1 MGSGLQQRIN
11 QIREWVNLRIYDS
24 KPGMLLWLR
33 RISIPLSFTSVAAL
47 MAYHGFQLN
56 DAQELLVEL
65 LLKGTIAF
73 YLIKYLIQLF
83 FSFSPWQDIKE
94 RRWEALFMV
103 SMALYILAVNLFD
116 EHIIE
121 SFGQTLGLDNLE
133 ALFMIFV
140 QGYFLLFVALEIGKA
155 SRFLPKVGMNPAGML
170 VISFVSLAV
179 VGTGLLAM
187 PEMSTTE
194 GSIPLMD
201 ALFTSVSAVSVTG
214 LNVMD
219 ITSILSFKGQF
230 VLMVLIQLGG
240 LNFIT
245 FASMLALLANPSMG
259 RRVGSLMQSSG
270 SSGGG
275 GILVKQI
282 IRFSLFFEA
291 ITMVLLYFSWGDYP
305 FEHWGD
311 KVFFSAFHAV
321 SAFTNAGFSLMPEGL
336 ANPLLTNNTAFVVII
351 GFSVIFGALGFT
363 TIHDLFSS
371 QATRNRRKNPWTHL
385 TINTKIALYATIIL
399 IPIGALLFALLES
412 NGVLVGMS
420 WAERSLTALFQS
432 VTLRSA
438 GFNTVDIG
446 ALTTPTLIIA
456 IIFMFIGGSSGSTAG
471 GIKTSTFTL
480 VFLNAMATIR
490 GQKRVEFS
498 RTTIPTGLL
507 NMASSIFLFSASSIF
522 LGVLLLSITDGHLSL
537 EQLAFEE
544 VSAFCTLGWSTGITE
559 ELSEM
564 GRIILISSMFIGR
577 IGTVTLAFA
586 LTRGKKASAK
596 YSYPKASVQVG

>member
-1 MGSGLQQRIN
+1 MGSKLQQQIN

-33 RISIPLSFTSVAAL
+33 RISIPLSLTSVAAL

-56 DAQELLVEL
+56 DAEELLVEL

-94 RRWEALFMV
+94 RRWEALFMG

-116 EHIIE
+116 EHIIK
-121 SFGQTLGLDNLE
+121 SLGQTLGLDNLE

-140 QGYFLLFVALEIGKA
+140 QGYFLLFVALEVGKA

-179 VGTGLLAM
+179 VGAGLLAM
-187 PEMSTTE
+187 PEMSNTE

-240 LNFIT
+240 LNFLT

-259 RRVGSLMQSSG
+259 RRIGSLMQSG
-270 SSGGG
+270 GGSGGG

-351 GFSVIFGALGFT
+351 GLSVIFGALGFT

-399 IPIGALLFALLES
+399 IPVGALLFALLES
-412 NGVLVGMS
+412 NGVLAGMS
-420 WAERSLTALFQS
+420 WAERSLAALFQS

-438 GFNTVDIG
+438 GFNTVDVG

-586 LTRGKKASAK
+586 LTSSKKASTK

>member
-1 MGSGLQQRIN
+1 MGSKLQQQIN

-33 RISIPLSFTSVAAL
+33 RISIPLSLTSVAAL

-56 DAQELLVEL
+56 DAEELLVEL

-94 RRWEALFMV
+94 RRWEALFMG

-116 EHIIE
+116 EHIIK
-121 SFGQTLGLDNLE
+121 SLGQTLGLDNLE

-140 QGYFLLFVALEIGKA
+140 QGYFLLFVALEVGKA
-155 SRFLPKVGMNPAGML
+155 SRFPPKVGMNPAGML

-179 VGTGLLAM
+179 VGAGLLAM
-187 PEMSTTE
+187 PEMSNTE

-240 LNFIT
+240 LNFLT

-259 RRVGSLMQSSG
+259 RRIGSLMQSG
-270 SSGGG
+270 GGSGGG

-351 GFSVIFGALGFT
+351 GLSVIFGALGFT

-399 IPIGALLFALLES
+399 IPVGALLFALLES
-412 NGVLVGMS
+412 NGVLAGMS
-420 WAERSLTALFQS
+420 WAERSLAALFQS

-438 GFNTVDIG
+438 GFNTVDVG

-498 RTTIPTGLL
+498 RITIPTGLL

-586 LTRGKKASAK
+586 LTSSKKASTQ

>member
-1 MGSGLQQRIN
+1 MGSKLQQQIN

-56 DAQELLVEL
+56 DAEELLVEL

-94 RRWEALFMV
+94 RRWEALFMG

-116 EHIIE
+116 EHIIQ
-121 SFGQTLGLDNLE
+121 SLGQTLGLDNLE

-140 QGYFLLFVALEIGKA
+140 QGYFLLFVALEVGKA

-179 VGTGLLAM
+179 VGAGLLAM
-187 PEMSTTE
+187 PEMSNTE

-240 LNFIT
+240 LNFLT

-259 RRVGSLMQSSG
+259 RRIGSLMQSG
-270 SSGGG
+270 GGSGGG

-351 GFSVIFGALGFT
+351 GLSVIFGALGFT

-399 IPIGALLFALLES
+399 IPVGALLFALLES
-412 NGVLVGMS
+412 NGVLAGMS
-420 WAERSLTALFQS
+420 WAERSLAALFQS

-438 GFNTVDIG
+438 GFNTVDVG

-456 IIFMFIGGSSGSTAG
+456 ILFMFIGGSSGSTAG

-586 LTRGKKASAK
+586 LTSSKKASTK

>member
-1 MGSGLQQRIN
+1 MGSKLQQQIN

-33 RISIPLSFTSVAAL
+33 RISIPLSLTSVAAL

-56 DAQELLVEL
+56 DAEELLVEL

-116 EHIIE
+116 EHIIQ
-121 SFGQTLGLDNLE
+121 SLGQSLGLDNLE

-140 QGYFLLFVALEIGKA
+140 QGYFLLFVALEVGKA

-179 VGTGLLAM
+179 VGAGLLAM
-187 PEMSTTE
+187 PEMSNTE

-240 LNFIT
+240 LNFLT

-259 RRVGSLMQSSG
+259 RRIGSLMQSGGG
-270 SSGGG
+270 SEGG

-291 ITMVLLYFSWGDYP
+291 ITMVLLYFSWGNYP

-351 GFSVIFGALGFT
+351 GLSVIFGALGFT

-399 IPIGALLFALLES
+399 IPVGALLFALLES

-438 GFNTVDIG
+438 GFNTVDVG

-586 LTRGKKASAK
+586 LTRSKKASTK

>member
-121 SFGQTLGLDNLE
+121 SFGQTLGLDSLE

-351 GFSVIFGALGFT
+351 GLSVIFGALGFT

-498 RTTIPTGLL
+498 RTTIPTELL

>member
-24 KPGMLLWLR
+24 KPGVLLWLR
-33 RISIPLSFTSVAAL
+33 RISIPLSITSVAAL

-121 SFGQTLGLDNLE
+121 SFGQTLGLDSLE

-179 VGTGLLAM
+179 VGAGLLAM
-187 PEMSTTE
+187 PEMSITE

-240 LNFIT
+240 LNFLT

-259 RRVGSLMQSSG
+259 RRIGSLMQSSG
-270 SSGGG
+270 GSGSG

-498 RTTIPTGLL
+498 RTTIPTELL

>member
-1 MGSGLQQRIN
+1 MGSKLQQQIN

-33 RISIPLSFTSVAAL
+33 RISIPLSLTSVAAL

-56 DAQELLVEL
+56 DAEELLVEL

-94 RRWEALFMV
+94 RRWEALFMG

-116 EHIIE
+116 EHIIQ
-121 SFGQTLGLDNLE
+121 SLGQTLGLDNLE

-140 QGYFLLFVALEIGKA
+140 QGYFLLFVALEVGKA

-179 VGTGLLAM
+179 VGAGLLAM
-187 PEMSTTE
+187 PEMSNTE

-240 LNFIT
+240 LNFLT

-259 RRVGSLMQSSG
+259 RRIGSLMQSG
-270 SSGGG
+270 GGSGGG

-351 GFSVIFGALGFT
+351 GLSVIFGALGFT

-399 IPIGALLFALLES
+399 IPVGALLFALLES
-412 NGVLVGMS
+412 NGVLAGMS
-420 WAERSLTALFQS
+420 WAERSLAALFQS

-438 GFNTVDIG
+438 GFNTVDVG

-456 IIFMFIGGSSGSTAG
+456 ILFMFIGGSSGSTAG

-586 LTRGKKASAK
+586 LTSSKKASTK

>member
-24 KPGMLLWLR
+24 KPGVLLWLR

-121 SFGQTLGLDNLE
+121 SFGQTLGLDSLE

-351 GFSVIFGALGFT
+351 GLSVIFGALGFT

-498 RTTIPTGLL
+498 RTTIPTELL

>member
-351 GFSVIFGALGFT
+351 GLSVIFGALGFT

-498 RTTIPTGLL
+498 RTTIPTELL

>member
-24 KPGMLLWLR
+24 KPGVLLWLR

-83 FSFSPWQDIKE
+83 FSFSPWEDIKE

-121 SFGQTLGLDNLE
+121 SFGQTLGLDSLE

-498 RTTIPTGLL
+498 RTTIPTELL

>member
-24 KPGMLLWLR
+24 KPGVLLWLR

-83 FSFSPWQDIKE
+83 FSFSPWEDIKE

-155 SRFLPKVGMNPAGML
+155 SRFLPQVGMNPAGML

-179 VGTGLLAM
+179 VGAGLLAM
-187 PEMSTTE
+187 PEMSITE

-240 LNFIT
+240 LNFLT

-259 RRVGSLMQSSG
+259 RRIGSLMQSSG
-270 SSGGG
+270 GSGSG

-351 GFSVIFGALGFT
+351 GLSVIFGALGFT

-498 RTTIPTGLL
+498 RTTIPTELL

>member
-24 KPGMLLWLR
+24 KPGVLLWLR

-155 SRFLPKVGMNPAGML
+155 SRFLPQVGMNPAGML

-179 VGTGLLAM
+179 VGAGLLAM
-187 PEMSTTE
+187 PEMSITE

-240 LNFIT
+240 LNFLT

-259 RRVGSLMQSSG
+259 RRIGSLMQSSG
-270 SSGGG
+270 GSGSG

-498 RTTIPTGLL
+498 RTTIPTELL

>member
-498 RTTIPTGLL
+498 RTTIPTELL

>member
-1 MGSGLQQRIN
+1 MG
-11 QIREWVNLRIYDS
+11 
-24 KPGMLLWLR
+24 
-33 RISIPLSFTSVAAL
+33 
-47 MAYHGFQLN
+47 
-56 DAQELLVEL
+56 
-65 LLKGTIAF
+65 
-73 YLIKYLIQLF
+73 
-83 FSFSPWQDIKE
+83 
-94 RRWEALFMV
+94 

-116 EHIIE
+116 EHIIQ
-121 SFGQTLGLDNLE
+121 SLGQTLGLDNLE

-140 QGYFLLFVALEIGKA
+140 QGYFLLFVALEVGKA

-179 VGTGLLAM
+179 VGAGLLAM
-187 PEMSTTE
+187 PEMSNTE

-240 LNFIT
+240 LNFLT

-259 RRVGSLMQSSG
+259 RRIGSLMQSG
-270 SSGGG
+270 GGSGGG

-351 GFSVIFGALGFT
+351 GLSVIFGALGFT

-399 IPIGALLFALLES
+399 IPVGALLFALLES
-412 NGVLVGMS
+412 NGVLAGMS
-420 WAERSLTALFQS
+420 WAERSLAALFQS

-438 GFNTVDIG
+438 GFNTVDVG

-586 LTRGKKASAK
+586 LTSSKKASTK

>member
-1 MGSGLQQRIN
+1 
-11 QIREWVNLRIYDS
+11 
-24 KPGMLLWLR
+24 
-33 RISIPLSFTSVAAL
+33 
-47 MAYHGFQLN
+47 HGFQLN

-65 LLKGTIAF
+65 LLKSTIAF
-73 YLIKYLIQLF
+73 YLIKYLIQVF

-94 RRWEALFMV
+94 RRWETLFMA

-116 EHIIE
+116 EHIID
-121 SFGQTLGLDNLE
+121 SFGQTLGLDSLE

-140 QGYFLLFVALEIGKA
+140 QGYFLLFVALEVGKA
-155 SRFLPKVGMNPAGML
+155 GRFLPKSGMNPAGML
-170 VISFVSLAV
+170 VISFAGLMMIGA
-179 VGTGLLAM
+179 GLLAM
-187 PEMSTTE
+187 PEMSITE

-259 RRVGSLMQSSG
+259 RRIGSLMQSSEGSG
-270 SSGGG
+270 SS

-282 IRFSLFFEA
+282 IRFSLFFEV

-321 SAFTNAGFSLMPEGL
+321 SAFNNAGFSLMPEGL
-336 ANPLLTNNTAFVVII
+336 ANPLLTNNTAFVIII
-351 GFSVIFGALGFT
+351 GMSIILGSLGFT

-371 QATRNRRKNPWTHL
+371 QANNNRRKNPWIHL
-385 TINTKIALYATIIL
+385 TINTKMALTATIIL
-399 IPIGALLFALLES
+399 IPVGAVLIAILEA
-412 NGVLVGMS
+412 NGTLSGMT
-420 WAERSLTALFQS
+420 WFERGLAAFFQS
-432 VTLRSA
+432 VTLRTA
-438 GFNTVDIG
+438 GFNTIDIG
-446 ALTTPTLIIA
+446 AMAVPTLMIA
-456 IIFMFIGGSSGSTAG
+456 ILFMFIGGSSGSTAG

-480 VFLNAMATIR
+480 VFLNALATIR
-490 GQKRVEFS
+490 GQKQVEYAKA
-498 RTTIPTGLL
+498 TIPVELL
-507 NMASSIFLFSASSIF
+507 NMAFSVFLFSASSIF
-522 LGVLLLSITDGHLSL
+522 VGIVLLTITDGHLGL
-537 EQLAFEE
+537 ERLVFEE
-544 VSAFCTLGWSTGITE
+544 VSAFCTVGLSTGITSE
-559 ELSEM
+559 MSEM
-564 GRIILISSMFIGR
+564 GRIILMSSMFIGR

-586 LTRGKKASAK
+586 LTSSKKASTK

>member
-24 KPGMLLWLR
+24 KPSVLLWLR
-33 RISIPLSFTSVAAL
+33 RISIPLSISSVAAL

-399 IPIGALLFALLES
+399 IPVGALLFALLES
-412 NGVLVGMS
+412 NGVLAGMS
-420 WAERSLTALFQS
+420 WAERSLAALFQS

-438 GFNTVDIG
+438 GFNTVDVG

-586 LTRGKKASAK
+586 LTSSKKASTK

>member
-1 MGSGLQQRIN
+1 MGSKLQQQIN

-33 RISIPLSFTSVAAL
+33 RISIPLSLTSVAAL

-56 DAQELLVEL
+56 DAEELLVEL

-94 RRWEALFMV
+94 RRWEALFMG

-116 EHIIE
+116 EHIIQ
-121 SFGQTLGLDNLE
+121 SLGQTLGLDNLE

-140 QGYFLLFVALEIGKA
+140 QGYFLLFVALEVGKA

-179 VGTGLLAM
+179 VGAGLLAM
-187 PEMSTTE
+187 PEMSNTE

-240 LNFIT
+240 LNFLT

-259 RRVGSLMQSSG
+259 RRIGSLMQSG
-270 SSGGG
+270 GGSGGG

-351 GFSVIFGALGFT
+351 GLSVIFGALGFT

-399 IPIGALLFALLES
+399 IPVGALLFALLES
-412 NGVLVGMS
+412 NGVLAGMS
-420 WAERSLTALFQS
+420 WAERSLAALFQS

-438 GFNTVDIG
+438 GFNTVDVG

-498 RTTIPTGLL
+498 RITIPTGLL

-586 LTRGKKASAK
+586 LTSSKKASTK

>member
-1 MGSGLQQRIN
+1 MGSKLQQQIN

-33 RISIPLSFTSVAAL
+33 RISIPLSLTSVAAL

-56 DAQELLVEL
+56 DAEELLVEL

-116 EHIIE
+116 EHIIQ
-121 SFGQTLGLDNLE
+121 SLGQTLGLDNLE

-140 QGYFLLFVALEIGKA
+140 QGYFLLFVALEVGKA

-179 VGTGLLAM
+179 VGAGLLAM
-187 PEMSTTE
+187 PEMSNTE

-240 LNFIT
+240 LNFLT
-245 FASMLALLANPSMG
+245 FASMIALLANPSMG
-259 RRVGSLMQSSG
+259 RRIGSLMQSG
-270 SSGGG
+270 GGSGGG

-351 GFSVIFGALGFT
+351 GLSVIFGALGFT

-371 QATRNRRKNPWTHL
+371 QATSKRRKNPWTHL

-399 IPIGALLFALLES
+399 IPVGALLFALLES

-438 GFNTVDIG
+438 GFNTVDVG

-586 LTRGKKASAK
+586 LTSSKKASTK
-596 YSYPKASVQVG
+596 YSYPNASVQVG

>member
-399 IPIGALLFALLES
+399 IPVGALLFALLES
-412 NGVLVGMS
+412 NGVLAGMS
-420 WAERSLTALFQS
+420 WAERSLAALFQS

-438 GFNTVDIG
+438 GFNTVDVG

-456 IIFMFIGGSSGSTAG
+456 ILFMFIGGSSGSTAG

-498 RTTIPTGLL
+498 RTTIPTELL

>member
-11 QIREWVNLRIYDS
+11 QIREWINLRIYDS
-24 KPGMLLWLR
+24 KPGVLLWLR

-121 SFGQTLGLDNLE
+121 SFGQTLGLDSLE

-498 RTTIPTGLL
+498 RTTIPTELL

>member
-24 KPGMLLWLR
+24 KPGVLLWLR

-121 SFGQTLGLDNLE
+121 SFGQTLGLDSLE

-498 RTTIPTGLL
+498 RTTIPTELL

>member
-1 MGSGLQQRIN
+1 MGSKLQQQIN

-33 RISIPLSFTSVAAL
+33 RISIPLSLTSVAAL

-56 DAQELLVEL
+56 DAEELLVEL

-94 RRWEALFMV
+94 RRWEALFMG

-116 EHIIE
+116 EHIIQ
-121 SFGQTLGLDNLE
+121 SLGQTLGLDNLE

-140 QGYFLLFVALEIGKA
+140 QGYFLLFVALEVGKA

-179 VGTGLLAM
+179 VGAGLLAM
-187 PEMSTTE
+187 PEMSNTE

-219 ITSILSFKGQF
+219 MTSILSFKGQF

-240 LNFIT
+240 LNFLT

-259 RRVGSLMQSSG
+259 RRIGSLMQSG
-270 SSGGG
+270 GGSGGG

-351 GFSVIFGALGFT
+351 GLSVIFGALGFT

-399 IPIGALLFALLES
+399 IPVGALLFALLES
-412 NGVLVGMS
+412 NGVLAGMS
-420 WAERSLTALFQS
+420 WAERSLAALFQS

-438 GFNTVDIG
+438 GFNTVDVG

-586 LTRGKKASAK
+586 LTSSKKASTK

>member
-121 SFGQTLGLDNLE
+121 SFGQTLGLDSLE

-140 QGYFLLFVALEIGKA
+140 QGYFLLFVALEVGKA

-179 VGTGLLAM
+179 VGAGLLAM
-187 PEMSTTE
+187 PEMSITE

-230 VLMVLIQLGG
+230 VLMILIQLGG

-259 RRVGSLMQSSG
+259 RRIGSLME
-270 SSGGG
+270 SSGGNG
-275 GILVKQI
+275 VSGILVKQI

-336 ANPLLTNNTAFVVII
+336 ANPLLANNTAFVVII
-351 GFSVIFGALGFT
+351 GLSVIFGALGFT

-412 NGVLVGMS
+412 NGVLAGMS

-438 GFNTVDIG
+438 GFNTVDVS
-446 ALTTPTLIIA
+446 ALTTPTLMIA

-480 VFLNAMATIR
+480 VFLNAIATIR

-522 LGVLLLSITDGHLSL
+522 LGVFLLSITDGHLSL

-586 LTRGKKASAK
+586 LTSSKKASSK

>member
-1 MGSGLQQRIN
+1 
-11 QIREWVNLRIYDS
+11 
-24 KPGMLLWLR
+24 
-33 RISIPLSFTSVAAL
+33 
-47 MAYHGFQLN
+47 
-56 DAQELLVEL
+56 
-65 LLKGTIAF
+65 
-73 YLIKYLIQLF
+73 
-83 FSFSPWQDIKE
+83 
-94 RRWEALFMV
+94 
-103 SMALYILAVNLFD
+103 
-116 EHIIE
+116 
-121 SFGQTLGLDNLE
+121 
-133 ALFMIFV
+133 
-140 QGYFLLFVALEIGKA
+140 
-155 SRFLPKVGMNPAGML
+155 
-170 VISFVSLAV
+170 
-179 VGTGLLAM
+179 
-187 PEMSTTE
+187 
-194 GSIPLMD
+194 
-201 ALFTSVSAVSVTG
+201 
-214 LNVMD
+214 
-219 ITSILSFKGQF
+219 
-230 VLMVLIQLGG
+230 
-240 LNFIT
+240 
-245 FASMLALLANPSMG
+245 
-259 RRVGSLMQSSG
+259 
-270 SSGGG
+270 
-275 GILVKQI
+275 
-282 IRFSLFFEA
+282 
-291 ITMVLLYFSWGDYP
+291 
-305 FEHWGD
+305 
-311 KVFFSAFHAV
+311 
-321 SAFTNAGFSLMPEGL
+321 MPEGL

-498 RTTIPTGLL
+498 RTTIPTELL

>member
-1 MGSGLQQRIN
+1 MGSKLQQQIN

-33 RISIPLSFTSVAAL
+33 RISIPLSLTSVAAL

-56 DAQELLVEL
+56 DAEELLVEL

-94 RRWEALFMV
+94 RRWEALFMG

-116 EHIIE
+116 EHIIK
-121 SFGQTLGLDNLE
+121 SLGQTLGLDNLE

-140 QGYFLLFVALEIGKA
+140 QGYFLLFVALEVGKA

-179 VGTGLLAM
+179 VGAGLLAM
-187 PEMSTTE
+187 PEMSNTE

-240 LNFIT
+240 LNFLT

-259 RRVGSLMQSSG
+259 RRIGSLMQSG
-270 SSGGG
+270 GGSGGG

-351 GFSVIFGALGFT
+351 GLSVIFGALGFT
-363 TIHDLFSS
+363 TTHDLFSS

-399 IPIGALLFALLES
+399 IPVGALLFALLES
-412 NGVLVGMS
+412 NGVLAGMS
-420 WAERSLTALFQS
+420 WAERSLAALFQS

-438 GFNTVDIG
+438 GFNTVDVG

-498 RTTIPTGLL
+498 R
-507 NMASSIFLFSASSIF
+507 
-522 LGVLLLSITDGHLSL
+522 
-537 EQLAFEE
+537 
-544 VSAFCTLGWSTGITE
+544 
-559 ELSEM
+559 
-564 GRIILISSMFIGR
+564 
-577 IGTVTLAFA
+577 
-586 LTRGKKASAK
+586 
-596 YSYPKASVQVG
+596 

>member
-1 MGSGLQQRIN
+1 MGSKLQQQIN

-33 RISIPLSFTSVAAL
+33 RISIPLSLTSVAAL

-56 DAQELLVEL
+56 DAEELLVEL

-94 RRWEALFMV
+94 RRWEALFMG

-116 EHIIE
+116 EHIIQ
-121 SFGQTLGLDNLE
+121 SLGQTLGLDNLE

-140 QGYFLLFVALEIGKA
+140 QGYFLLFVALEVGKA

-179 VGTGLLAM
+179 VGAGLLAM
-187 PEMSTTE
+187 PEMSNTE

-240 LNFIT
+240 LNFLT

-259 RRVGSLMQSSG
+259 RRIGSLMQSG
-270 SSGGG
+270 GGSGGG

-351 GFSVIFGALGFT
+351 GLSVIFGALGFT

-399 IPIGALLFALLES
+399 IPVGALLFALLES
-412 NGVLVGMS
+412 NGVLAGMS
-420 WAERSLTALFQS
+420 WAERSLAALFQS

-438 GFNTVDIG
+438 GFNTVDVG

-586 LTRGKKASAK
+586 LTSSKKASTK

>member
-24 KPGMLLWLR
+24 KPGVLLWLR
-33 RISIPLSFTSVAAL
+33 RISIPLSITSVAAL

-121 SFGQTLGLDNLE
+121 SFGQTLGLYSLE

-351 GFSVIFGALGFT
+351 GLSVIFGALGFT

-498 RTTIPTGLL
+498 RTTIPTELL

>member
-24 KPGMLLWLR
+24 KPGVLLWLR

-83 FSFSPWQDIKE
+83 FSFSPWEDIKE

-155 SRFLPKVGMNPAGML
+155 SRFLPQVGMNPAGML

-179 VGTGLLAM
+179 VGAGLLAM
-187 PEMSTTE
+187 PEMSITE

-240 LNFIT
+240 LNFLT

-259 RRVGSLMQSSG
+259 RRIGSLMQSSG
-270 SSGGG
+270 GSGSG

-498 RTTIPTGLL
+498 RTTIPTELL

>member
-24 KPGMLLWLR
+24 KPGVLLWLR
-33 RISIPLSFTSVAAL
+33 RISIPLSITSVAAL

-121 SFGQTLGLDNLE
+121 SFGQTLGLDSLE

-498 RTTIPTGLL
+498 RTTIPTELL

>member
-24 KPGMLLWLR
+24 KPSVLLWLR
-33 RISIPLSFTSVAAL
+33 RISIPLSITSVAAL

-399 IPIGALLFALLES
+399 IPVGALLFALLES
-412 NGVLVGMS
+412 NGVLAGMS
-420 WAERSLTALFQS
+420 WAERSLAALFQS

-438 GFNTVDIG
+438 GFNTVDVG

-498 RTTIPTGLL
+498 RTTIPTELL

-586 LTRGKKASAK
+586 LTSSKKASTK

>member
-1 MGSGLQQRIN
+1 MGSKLQQQIN

-33 RISIPLSFTSVAAL
+33 RISIPLSLTSVAAL

-56 DAQELLVEL
+56 DAEELLVEL

-94 RRWEALFMV
+94 RRWEALFMG

-116 EHIIE
+116 EHIIQ
-121 SFGQTLGLDNLE
+121 SLGQTLGLDNLE

-140 QGYFLLFVALEIGKA
+140 QGYFLLFVALEVGKA

-179 VGTGLLAM
+179 VGAGLLAM
-187 PEMSTTE
+187 PEMSNTE

-240 LNFIT
+240 LNFLT

-259 RRVGSLMQSSG
+259 RRIGSLMQSG
-270 SSGGG
+270 GGSGGG

-305 FEHWGD
+305 FEHWSD

-351 GFSVIFGALGFT
+351 GLSVIFGALGFT

-399 IPIGALLFALLES
+399 IPVGALLFALLES
-412 NGVLVGMS
+412 NGVLAGMS
-420 WAERSLTALFQS
+420 WAERSLAALFQS

-438 GFNTVDIG
+438 GFNTVDVG

-586 LTRGKKASAK
+586 LTSSKKASTK